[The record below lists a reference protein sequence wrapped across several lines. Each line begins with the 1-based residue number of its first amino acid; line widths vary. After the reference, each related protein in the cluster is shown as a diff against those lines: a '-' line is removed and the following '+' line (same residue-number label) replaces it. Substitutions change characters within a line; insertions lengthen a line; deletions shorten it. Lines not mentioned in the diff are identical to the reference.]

1 MAMNNHFEQTNQFIS
16 ESMQFINKL
25 RYLHWNTDKYSIHT
39 ATEKIYKDWEM
50 LLDSFVEKYIG
61 SHVAKKKHLLL
72 TPALNNITRESL
84 LNEDISYMLESTEGL
99 KSGLRTSSLVNV
111 IDEFQNSLYQL
122 IYLLSLD

>member
-1 MAMNNHFEQTNQFIS
+1 MNNHFEQTNQFIS

-25 RYLHWNTDKYSIHT
+25 RYLHWNTDKYSIHI